1 MTLRSLVCGV
11 AAFTILSSAVAH
23 WAVADPPNVLRN
35 FRFIPSKTNVLVTGG
50 SPGYDLNLTIA
61 GQFGLVTGYDEV
73 VSPPATVPSLVP
85 HAEFIDVHGILFNPL
100 SLAPLPLPGWDLDK
114 TLNFS
119 GLHGS
124 FSVGDPNDL
133 FFFGA
138 DGQGVALRLQATI
151 NGGWLHL
158 TGGSSDPVGKNPVLY
173 QIDALAHLA
182 PFPDFNQDGAVT
194 SADLQPMLT
203 ALSQMSP
210 INAASSFADADLLS
224 LGDVNGD
231 GVFNNADVQSLLD
244 MLKTAGPSLT
254 AVPEPAAI
262 WLAIAG
268 AIGFGLRRQRT
279 FFAKGK

>member
-1 MTLRSLVCGV
+1 MR
-11 AAFTILSSAVAH
+11 
-23 WAVADPPNVLRN
+23 D
-35 FRFIPSKTNVLVTGG
+35 FRFIPSKTTVLVTGG

-61 GQFGLVTGYDEV
+61 GRFGLVTGYDEV
-73 VSPPATVPSLVP
+73 VSPPATVPLLVP

-114 TLNFS
+114 TLNLS
-119 GLHGS
+119 GLHGT

-133 FFFGA
+133 FFFGG

-194 SADLQPMLT
+194 VADLQPMLT
-203 ALSQMSP
+203 A
-210 INAASSFADADLLS
+210 
-224 LGDVNGD
+224 
-231 GVFNNADVQSLLD
+231 
-244 MLKTAGPSLT
+244 
-254 AVPEPAAI
+254 
-262 WLAIAG
+262 
-268 AIGFGLRRQRT
+268 
-279 FFAKGK
+279 